1 MSATPGRAFGE
12 AKTSRA
18 FGALDVGLL
27 ERTIAIIEGTV
38 SCSNDP
44 RVYETLVPLY
54 EHLDATRAAAS
65 ALQHTFI
72 NAGTNQDTRIEVQQH
87 IDHERVEAGATGVD
101 YGRLVK
107 DFGSSLL
114 TATHLDRISAMSG
127 EPPHLL
133 LRRGLFF
140 SHRDLTE
147 LLVKHRA
154 GERFYIFTGRGPSA
168 SMHLGHLVPFHFAA
182 YLQRVFDAPVVIQIS
197 DDEKFHFK
205 DLSLEEAAAFAAEN
219 ILDIL
224 ACGFN
229 LRRTFIFTDTGAIGE
244 LYPMVCKIQRRL
256 TVGQLAKAFGIKVH
270 SEGGEATDSLGK
282 LMYPAIQMAPA
293 FAGGLP
299 KQLFGDGP
307 APRCLVPM
315 GIDQDPYFRVVRDV
329 AGALGQ
335 HKPAVIH
342 NKFLPSLA
350 GLHTK
355 MAASTGN
362 PIRLTDTP
370 KQIRKKM
377 NGAFSGARGDGS
389 LADHRRLGADL
400 TTDVPIK
407 YLQYFLEDDLEL
419 AMIEASYAA
428 GELTCGEVK
437 AKAAAVV
444 SEVVTRHQEARARVT
459 QEDVA
464 RCMSV
469 RPIV

>member
-54 EHLDATRAAAS
+54 EHLDAIRAAAT
-65 ALQHTFI
+65 AE
-72 NAGTNQDTRIEVQQH
+72 QDTGIEVQQH

-205 DLSLEEAAAFAAEN
+205 DLSLEEAASWASSIGSWGSE
-219 ILDIL
+219 
-224 ACGFN
+224 
-229 LRRTFIFTDTGAIGE
+229 LRRASRGRV
-244 LYPMVCKIQRRL
+244 LRQKPL
-256 TVGQLAKAFGIKVH
+256 H
-270 SEGGEATDSLGK
+270 S
-282 LMYPAIQMAPA
+282 
-293 FAGGLP
+293 
-299 KQLFGDGP
+299 
-307 APRCLVPM
+307 
-315 GIDQDPYFRVVRDV
+315 
-329 AGALGQ
+329 
-335 HKPAVIH
+335 
-342 NKFLPSLA
+342 
-350 GLHTK
+350 
-355 MAASTGN
+355 
-362 PIRLTDTP
+362 
-370 KQIRKKM
+370 
-377 NGAFSGARGDGS
+377 AR
-389 LADHRRLGADL
+389 
-400 TTDVPIK
+400 
-407 YLQYFLEDDLEL
+407 
-419 AMIEASYAA
+419 MIE
-428 GELTCGEVK
+428 
-437 AKAAAVV
+437 
-444 SEVVTRHQEARARVT
+444 
-459 QEDVA
+459 
-464 RCMSV
+464 
-469 RPIV
+469 